1 MAYDLLTTSGINSLV
16 SAFQIS
22 EQNKLLTPLTTKKT
36 RYQNLDTAYSA
47 LSGKLS
53 SLNSILYDLTLSGSS
68 SPLAAKKGAS
78 SNSSFADITAQS
90 TATAGSN
97 TIRVGQ
103 LAQSDLVLSQDPT
116 STSNST
122 ITTAGTHNFVI
133 TAGDGTGG
141 TYTSNIDVTFIAGD
155 FSGGVIS
162 NQSVMTKIQSAI
174 NTNKAVV
181 KSNSLSGSTLSSGSF
196 ALNLNGTVT
205 TITYAAGTYST
216 VIDSIVTQINGVSGV
231 SAAKIVDGANSQLQ
245 ITVTDASKYLTIGTD
260 TGTLVTELGIATTKL
275 KGASGLVTAST
286 FSPTSTTSQL
296 SITSNL
302 SGYDNR
308 ILSLT
313 DSVGSSVLASVG
325 LNLGASRTTFV
336 QNTGLDTA
344 GYVNATTLL
353 NAKITFNGLS
363 LERNSN
369 TITDLITGGTISLKS
384 VMQTTDTTT
393 SLTVSNDVTS
403 VKAKIQD
410 FITKFNDVYTSIKS
424 QSASTSANRG
434 LFLGDTNASSLL
446 SILNSIPFSNV
457 SGIST
462 SEINSLSKLGIT
474 FDISTGM
481 KLSNSTQ
488 LDDAISNKNN
498 QVIALF
504 NSTNGIA
511 SALYNRVNPYLG
523 STGYIANSR
532 TNFTDR
538 IKYINDSITAQ
549 QSRIDKSASAL
560 RNNYLK
566 LQSQL
571 AKLLTTQSMFSS
583 SIFSTTST

>member
-16 SAFQIS
+16 NAFQVS
-22 EQNKLLTPLTTKKT
+22 EQNKLLTPLSTKKT
-36 RYQNLDTAYSA
+36 RYQSLDTAYSA

-97 TIRVGQ
+97 TIRVSQ
-103 LAQSDLVLSQDPT
+103 LAQSDLVLSEDPT

-141 TYTSNIDVTFIAGD
+141 TYTSNVDVTFVAGD
-155 FSGGVIS
+155 FTGGVIS

-181 KSNSLSGSTLSSGSF
+181 TSNSLSGSTLSSGSF

-205 TITYAAGTYST
+205 TITYAAGTYSA
-216 VIDSIVTQINGVSGV
+216 VIDSIVTQINSVSGV
-231 SAAKIVDGANSQLQ
+231 SAAKIVNGANSQLQ
-245 ITVTDASKYLTIGTD
+245 ITVTDASKYLTIDSD

-313 DSVGSSVLASVG
+313 DSAGSSVLTSVG

-384 VMQTTDTTT
+384 VMQTTDPTT

-410 FITKFNDVYTSIKS
+410 FITKFNDVYTTIKS

-434 LFLGDTNASSLL
+434 LFIGDTNASSLL
-446 SILNSIPFSNV
+446 SILNSIPYSNV

-462 SEINSLSKLGIT
+462 SQINSLSKLGIT

-481 KLSNSTQ
+481 SLSNSTQ
-488 LDDAISNKNN
+488 LDDAISNNN
-498 QVIALF
+498 DQVTALF

-511 SALYNRVNPYLG
+511 STLYNRVNPYLG

-532 TNFTDR
+532 TNFTDS
-538 IKYINDSITAQ
+538 INYINDSITAR
-549 QSRIDKSASAL
+549 QSRIVKSAAVL

-571 AKLLTTQSMFSS
+571 ADLLTTQSMFSS
-583 SIFSTTST
+583 NLFSASS